1 MIEKGFDMRLGN
13 FFILRA
19 MYWHWH
25 LMKIKR
31 KTEKN
36 TPDKKA
42 NVASCHFDE
51 SIRSFN
57 SS

>member
-1 MIEKGFDMRLGN
+1 MTKKGFDMRLEN
-13 FFILRA
+13 VFILRA

-36 TPDKKA
+36 TPYKKA